1 MSLSFK
7 SLIFYMKFKGVKFTY
22 IDETKAMRILEY
34 KNYYY
39 KLNSYVD
46 NYPKQLV
53 RHQNQ
58 LVERYQ
64 DVDFKNLVDL
74 ASLDM
79 RLRYIII
86 KYCLDI
92 EHSIK
97 LNIMRSITYLDNE
110 DGYKVV
116 QCFFDYVRQTSVIRN
131 PYKKMMK
138 YLSYDTYRKL
148 DYDKYEENTP
158 IWFLIEHI
166 QFGDLCWFIEFYYN
180 TYKVEEFKELS
191 KTVRFV
197 KNIRNKAAHNT
208 PILNNI
214 VLKNQIIGNNKSV
227 LITKYAKSL
236 GIRKQNLG
244 KRLTNYNIHDI
255 LAMLYVYDKVV
266 VNKGMRERRINEL
279 KDFME
284 YAKKNKHVYDE
295 RFKSVYNF
303 FSEALANY

>member
-1 MSLSFK
+1 
-7 SLIFYMKFKGVKFTY
+7 
-22 IDETKAMRILEY
+22 MRILEF

-46 NYPKQLV
+46 NYPKQIV
-53 RHQNQ
+53 RHQSQ

-64 DVDFKNLVDL
+64 EVDFKNLVDL

-86 KYCLDI
+86 KFCLDI

-97 LNIMRSITYLDNE
+97 LNIMRSITYLENE

-116 QCFFDYVRQTSVIRN
+116 QRFFGYVRQTSKIKN
-131 PYKKMMK
+131 PYKKMME

-148 DYDKYEENTP
+148 DYDKYEQNTP

-166 QFGDLCWFIEFYYN
+166 QFGNLCWFIEFYYN
-180 TYKVEEFKELS
+180 TYKIDEFKELS

-214 VLKNQIIGNNKSV
+214 VLKNQINGNNKSV
-227 LITKYAKSL
+227 LITQYAKSL
-236 GIRKQNLG
+236 GIRKQTLD
-244 KRLTNYNIHDI
+244 KRLSNYNIHDI
-255 LAMLYVYDKVV
+255 LAMLYVYDKIV
-266 VNKGMRERRINEL
+266 VNKNMRARRIDEL
-279 KDFME
+279 NAFME
-284 YAKKNKHVYDE
+284 YARKNKHIYDE

-303 FSEALANY
+303 LVKHLLITNLYSIIVIKEIICL

>member
-1 MSLSFK
+1 
-7 SLIFYMKFKGVKFTY
+7 
-22 IDETKAMRILEY
+22 
-34 KNYYY
+34 
-39 KLNSYVD
+39 
-46 NYPKQLV
+46 YPKQIV
-53 RHQNQ
+53 RHQSQ

-64 DVDFKNLVDL
+64 EVDFKNLVDL

-86 KYCLDI
+86 KFCLDI

-97 LNIMRSITYLDNE
+97 LNIMRSITYLENE
-110 DGYKVV
+110 DGYKAV
-116 QCFFDYVRQTSVIRN
+116 QRFFGYVRQTSKIKN
-131 PYKKMMK
+131 PYKKMME

-148 DYDKYEENTP
+148 DYDKYEQNTP

-166 QFGDLCWFIEFYYN
+166 QFGNLCWFIEFYYN
-180 TYKVEEFKELS
+180 TYKIDEFKELS

-214 VLKNQIIGNNKSV
+214 VLKNQINGNNKSV
-227 LITKYAKSL
+227 LITQYAKSL
-236 GIRKQNLG
+236 GIRKQTLD
-244 KRLTNYNIHDI
+244 KRLSNYNIHDI
-255 LAMLYVYDKVV
+255 LAMLYVYDKIV
-266 VNKGMRERRINEL
+266 VNKNMRARRIDEL
-279 KDFME
+279 NAFME
-284 YAKKNKHVYDE
+284 YARKNKHIYDE